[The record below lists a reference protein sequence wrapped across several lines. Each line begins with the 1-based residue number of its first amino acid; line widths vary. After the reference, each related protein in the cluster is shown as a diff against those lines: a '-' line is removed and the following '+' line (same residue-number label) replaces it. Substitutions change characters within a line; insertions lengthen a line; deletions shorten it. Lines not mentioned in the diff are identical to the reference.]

1 MILGGIV
8 DLSTKSYNTNANVQI
23 KEILDIP
30 FIKIQLEKG
39 LFNQMSWR
47 ALVQSVLDVIITMQS
62 ESHKKATI
70 ATALSCQC
78 HVDTIATALS
88 CQCHVATIATAL
100 SCQCHVDTITTANKN
115 RQPYATAICKAL
127 EFLLDIVSGML
138 IEVANANLRRSSRIN
153 EVNHC

>member
-1 MILGGIV
+1 MNVLAVILGGIV

-62 ESHKKATI
+62 ESHKKATL

-88 CQCHVATIATAL
+88 CQCHVATIATA
-100 SCQCHVDTITTANKN
+100 NKS